1 MDGGTTETAP
11 TLSVITAV
19 YNQEKFLRKCLDS
32 LLDQKYQD
40 LEIICVNDGSTDSS
54 QSILEEYAAKD
65 PRIRLVSKPNGGLSS
80 ARNAGMDIMRG
91 KYVTFVDSDDYV
103 HPDIYV
109 KTVPYME
116 DYDFVQFNA
125 YNDNPEG
132 LISWDLPSE
141 GPTVLTHEINSEI
154 RPSVWNKIFN
164 ADIVKKTGLR
174 FPEGLNNE
182 DCMFSHAYRSLIK
195 EGYFVNDRLYYY
207 VAHDQS
213 ITSDIHK
220 RPSRK
225 NLDQIKILVPLAEY
239 VRRNGTYESFS
250 LMMLNL
256 YISYSWFVIK
266 TTHGKLR
273 LSAVKESVKTARK
286 IAIIDVVRN
295 SARQVGMRK
304 LLSMALGR
312 IRNLF

>member
-1 MDGGTTETAP
+1 MDGDSTEKTP

-40 LEIICVNDGSTDSS
+40 LEIICVNDGSTDYS

-80 ARNAGMDIMRG
+80 ARNAGMDIMLGR
-91 KYVTFVDSDDYV
+91 YVTFVDSDDYV

-109 KTVPYME
+109 KTVPHME

-125 YNDNPEG
+125 FDDTPRG
-132 LISWDLPSE
+132 ITSWDLPSE
-141 GPTVLTHEINSEI
+141 GPTILTHEINSRI

-207 VAHDQS
+207 VEHENS

-220 RPSRK
+220 RPSKK
-225 NLDQIKILVPLAEY
+225 NLDQIKILVPLDEF

-250 LMMLNL
+250 LMMLDL
-256 YISYSWFVIK
+256 YLSYCWFVIK
-266 TTHGKLR
+266 IAHGKLR
-273 LSAVKESVKTARK
+273 LSAVRESIKTARR
-286 IAIIDVVRN
+286 IAIVDAVR
-295 SARQVGMRK
+295 SSSRQVGMRK
-304 LLSMALGR
+304 LLAMAFNRL
-312 IRNLF
+312 RNLL